1 MSQRRQYARYASG
14 LLHDGKVS
22 SAVRAGDFQPYRA
35 SLWNYSQFFCIGC
48 TRARAYR
55 ICNSANLKLRNLS
68 MLPVMRAV
76 RNSNFAWSDRGFT
89 ERIHVWDLLNT
100 CILETDIDSDV
111 VNILR
116 HSVLI
121 NLLMSGENV
130 AQYIVAMRCFF
141 GKMKDC
147 NDCTDADTVINLV
160 DEDENSSTG
169 ANTVGRH
176 VRFGRGNSHS
186 QEHEVVE
193 VVANIK
199 GSTIGLDIKAGP
211 FGRIYVVGKETTG
224 ASKTGQGDDVER
236 NKIVG
241 GDLVVSVNGKYLA
254 KISYD
259 GGPISKSEEGSKCSS
274 ALFEARARTKS
285 CSSPLRVIVERP
297 SYTTT
302 IKRGVASFKTI
313 FCRQFFG
320 QKFAFKYGNK
330 KLDSYNDRLK
340 AEEVV
345 LKTMQQ
351 GSNANIIQML
361 LFSIEK
367 MLLDRYPRTFVFSK
381 K

>member
-1 MSQRRQYARYASG
+1 
-14 LLHDGKVS
+14 
-22 SAVRAGDFQPYRA
+22 
-35 SLWNYSQFFCIGC
+35 
-48 TRARAYR
+48 
-55 ICNSANLKLRNLS
+55 
-68 MLPVMRAV
+68 
-76 RNSNFAWSDRGFT
+76 
-89 ERIHVWDLLNT
+89 
-100 CILETDIDSDV
+100 
-111 VNILR
+111 
-116 HSVLI
+116 
-121 NLLMSGENV
+121 
-130 AQYIVAMRCFF
+130 
-141 GKMKDC
+141 MKDC

-211 FGRIYVVGKETTG
+211 FGRIYVVGKKTTG

-302 IKRGVASFKTI
+302 IKRGVASFKTM

-320 QKFAFKYGNK
+320 QKFAFKYGK
-330 KLDSYNDRLK
+330 KILDSYNDRLK

-361 LFSIEK
+361 LLSNGKAALTALRGENICFLEEMMFANAARFIMTSECPKRLAKQYARDFKYVYTAHFDSVEDNKYAPVAHRAYRFLYWCSKYYNVVTDFGKAFLGHLCSLSDLIRHAFPMMREYNFNHIGYIRFDIDVPKAKLPSEK
-367 MLLDRYPRTFVFSK
+367 K
-381 K
+381 KYGES